1 MQTCYTVLILAVL
14 LVGFAG
20 PVRGQIVE
28 DFQDH
33 SIGEQ
38 NFTDMQSGTQ
48 WSVANGST
56 SAIVGLNACN
66 GTPDLCY
73 GVAPDEVVR
82 VVFPQSEASNITVI
96 FQHQSGGFGAGSSYL
111 DPECTVID
119 DGSDFFSTPVG
130 GGSVSVPGTSVRCIE
145 FRNLGSVNVIIDDLT
160 FTATSLPVE
169 IASFEAVADGEV
181 VQLAWRTTSERNNA
195 GFEVQVRSQ
204 GDFTPVGFVDG
215 QGTTST
221 PQAYTYRVDNLMP
234 GRYEFRLKQVDLD
247 GTFTYSPVVAVS
259 VEVPGTYALS
269 DVYPNPFNPR
279 AQFTLAVEQAQ
290 HVRIAVYNLLGEEVA
305 LLHDGTLAGETTHTF
320 AFEAGTLPSGL
331 YLVRVAGERFT
342 AVRQALLLK

>member
-1 MQTCYTVLILAVL
+1 
-14 LVGFAG
+14 
-20 PVRGQIVE
+20 
-28 DFQDH
+28 
-33 SIGEQ
+33 
-38 NFTDMQSGTQ
+38 
-48 WSVANGST
+48 
-56 SAIVGLNACN
+56 
-66 GTPDLCY
+66 
-73 GVAPDEVVR
+73 
-82 VVFPQSEASNITVI
+82 
-96 FQHQSGGFGAGSSYL
+96 
-111 DPECTVID
+111 
-119 DGSDFFSTPVG
+119 
-130 GGSVSVPGTSVRCIE
+130 
-145 FRNLGSVNVIIDDLT
+145 
-160 FTATSLPVE
+160 
-169 IASFEAVADGEV
+169 
-181 VQLAWRTTSERNNA
+181 
-195 GFEVQVRSQ
+195 
-204 GDFTPVGFVDG
+204 
-215 QGTTST
+215 
-221 PQAYTYRVDNLMP
+221 QAYTYRVDNLMP